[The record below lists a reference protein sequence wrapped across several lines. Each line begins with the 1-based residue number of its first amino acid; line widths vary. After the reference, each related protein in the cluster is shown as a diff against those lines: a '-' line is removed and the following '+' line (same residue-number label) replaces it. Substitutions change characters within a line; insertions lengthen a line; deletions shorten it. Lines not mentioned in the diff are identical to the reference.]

1 MFVVDTSIG
10 NLAVW
15 GILLTVIFFI
25 IVAIWRHKDKYVTL
39 LEKKLEPLSPE
50 NTQFQA
56 GIEFPLIADLF
67 NHKYELITKGK
78 VELTMNDISPIWEG
92 MFEDLSITYL
102 RVTSYIDP
110 IIWENA
116 FMVRYD
122 HQQRQNIGYIKKL
135 DDKTLRTILDG
146 AKSIFEEL
154 RVPWKWDDN
163 FERTFILSKEQ
174 LGDVDVLVDIIDIIC
189 EQNKYFNLRLVNEET
204 LLNHERR
211 DFGIAVSKDQSIW
224 IYELIIFGKNT
235 LLGGT
240 ITIDKEEITNFIRM
254 YDTLQSK
261 AMPIPEK
268 VDFRDVAKIVSKMVN
283 VDSDTIIKTRDQK
296 LAKVGGHKCLRC
308 FLESEKRIKEDDW
321 HNFEEARRIWYEM
334 LVAENK
340 KVTELVEEYKPKR
353 ILEVGCGTGRF
364 INLMADLGLNEFE
377 EIIGIDGD
385 SQMYDYANKKFGKY
399 MPKIKIF
406 KMEVKLLLPYTQE
419 NYFDLCINAMNIVG
433 WQENEKI
440 WLKEMLR
447 CSKSVFF
454 TLYKH
459 GYEDLR
465 LEMYQSK
472 GHEISDIGVHK
483 NSDGQ
488 IVLGDCAVISN
499 VKSRDY
505 TYEEVENI
513 CKTLSTIYNAKYEID
528 KDSNKL
534 LFLCFIKKN
543 AE

>member
-1 MFVVDTSIG
+1 MVT
-10 NLAVW
+10 
-15 GILLTVIFFI
+15 
-25 IVAIWRHKDKYVTL
+25 DKYVTL

-174 LGDVDVLVDIIDIIC
+174 LGDVDVLVDIINIIC

-240 ITIDKEEITNFIRM
+240 ITIDKEEIKNFIRM

-283 VDSDTIIKTRDQK
+283 VDSNTIIKTRDQK

-308 FLESEKRIKEDDW
+308 FLDSEKRIKEDDW